1 MIAGLIN
8 KRNLVL
14 HITQALIWATFWL
27 ILLWTNEYPLNEW
40 VGVAALGYLAW
51 YAANA
56 LVSNTA
62 RFVLVRVHRYAT
74 RVYDKPD
81 AQAPVSKGT
90 HWTVM
95 LIVDVFIYGL
105 AIVTSGFMFILTWL
119 SMDVLGFPPIDM
131 NIIAV
136 GLIAVTLG
144 LSMAL
149 PLAVVYV
156 LALARPRLK
165 VQEGF
170 ERVSALARDM
180 MTKERLIPNWVFG
193 LNLQRM

>member
-8 KRNLVL
+8 KKNLLL
-14 HITQALIWATFWL
+14 HIVQALIWATAWMV
-27 ILLWTNEYPLNEW
+27 ILWAAEYPMNEW

-51 YAANA
+51 YVANA

-62 RFVLVRVHRYAT
+62 RFALARVHRYAT
-74 RVYDKPD
+74 RMYGEPD

-90 HWTVM
+90 HWAVM
-95 LIVDVFIYGL
+95 LIVDMFIYGL

-119 SMDVLGFPPIDM
+119 SMGVLGFPPIDM

-136 GLIAVTLG
+136 GLISVTLG
-144 LSMAL
+144 LCMAL
-149 PLAVVYV
+149 PLAVIYV
-156 LALARPRLK
+156 LALTRHRLN

-170 ERVSALARDM
+170 ERVSVLARDM